1 MRGLLLT
8 LLFCVAG
15 CVVIEGV
22 KAEPISGTI
31 SLPGNQ
37 VAPSG
42 MLISVNATDVSG
54 NGLGFQS
61 INVSLAQGESSLDFR
76 LENIPDNPNGS
87 WRIRYACF
95 NNFIACRNFVLTGYY
110 DSTKSGN
117 SSFRESDATPVR
129 QGTSN
134 VDFSLIEGIRFS
146 GSLISPAG
154 PAPAEGIDTQ
164 VFVSSTDFSISE
176 NIRFSI
182 EEGQSDVDF
191 SFTMPEGENLDYRV
205 RYQCDPTTSSSGIC
219 SSLFLG
225 NGFYQS
231 NVVGNAV
238 SDSADA
244 ELLVGNQSYTNLDM
258 TLISGA
264 SISGTI
270 SRLLSTST
278 ANPVAFFIRAVDQ
291 SGGEPDAF
299 TSIDIPIGQRSA
311 DYALV
316 VDPNPASNWQLRI
329 TCSTTTEVACQ
340 DYGQFSFYDADNPP
354 SFTTADTNNADALAG
369 NINHEDINLIPVPS
383 ASISGV
389 IMLPDGVFAP
399 AGGATLLIS
408 AQNTNGSQSFNST
421 EVTVPQGAS
430 SIDYSLP
437 IARIDDAQ
445 WLLSVRCEAFLT
457 PQGCRDITDL
467 SLYYDTDSDP
477 NFTTVNF
484 AESDRL
490 SGAASFSAINMI
502 LIPAEKISGV
512 LTLGNGQTAPAG
524 GLVVRVTARGFLNDV
539 QESTV
544 FNLLTIAEGVNQQA
558 YSLSL
563 PNLGLDG
570 WTLEFQCDQGNPPSN
585 CSSYSPQS
593 FYSANAPDS
602 TSPNQSAASLVNLTT
617 SQSNINVTL
626 LAQSDQF
633 CIPIKAANGSIALI
647 CL

>member
-61 INVSLAQGESSLDFR
+61 INVSLAQGESSVDFR

-134 VDFSLIEGIRFS
+134 VDFSLVEGIRFS

-164 VFVSSTDFSISE
+164 VFVSSTDFSISQ

-278 ANPVAFFIRAVDQ
+278 ANPVAFFILVNAVPTTR
-291 SGGEPDAF
+291 SS
-299 TSIDIPIGQRSA
+299 SIQILRRIGNYELLA
-311 DYALV
+311 A
-316 VDPNPASNWQLRI
+316 PQLRSPARIMGSFLFTMLI
-329 TCSTTTEVACQ
+329 TRQVLL
-340 DYGQFSFYDADNPP
+340 P
-354 SFTTADTNNADALAG
+354 
-369 NINHEDINLIPVPS
+369 LIPT
-383 ASISGV
+383 
-389 IMLPDGVFAP
+389 M
-399 AGGATLLIS
+399 
-408 AQNTNGSQSFNST
+408 Q
-421 EVTVPQGAS
+421 
-430 SIDYSLP
+430 
-437 IARIDDAQ
+437 
-445 WLLSVRCEAFLT
+445 
-457 PQGCRDITDL
+457 
-467 SLYYDTDSDP
+467 
-477 NFTTVNF
+477 
-484 AESDRL
+484 
-490 SGAASFSAINMI
+490 MH
-502 LIPAEKISGV
+502 
-512 LTLGNGQTAPAG
+512 
-524 GLVVRVTARGFLNDV
+524 
-539 QESTV
+539 
-544 FNLLTIAEGVNQQA
+544 
-558 YSLSL
+558 
-563 PNLGLDG
+563 
-570 WTLEFQCDQGNPPSN
+570 
-585 CSSYSPQS
+585 
-593 FYSANAPDS
+593 
-602 TSPNQSAASLVNLTT
+602 
-617 SQSNINVTL
+617 
-626 LAQSDQF
+626 
-633 CIPIKAANGSIALI
+633 
-647 CL
+647 